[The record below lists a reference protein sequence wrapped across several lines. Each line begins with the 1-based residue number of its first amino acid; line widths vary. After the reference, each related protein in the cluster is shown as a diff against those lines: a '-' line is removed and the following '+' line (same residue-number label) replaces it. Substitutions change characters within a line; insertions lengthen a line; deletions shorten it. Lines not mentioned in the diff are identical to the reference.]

1 MSSDPVIREALEADA
16 KELQRYTA
24 EVLAERLPT
33 VLGFAKPPTVEEER
47 KFLGRC
53 IQSPNSVVLIA
64 ELDGELVGMLDF
76 HGHME
81 PQWRHAGVFGMST
94 AKSRRGQGIGTALI
108 EALLRWAPSHGV
120 TRIELEV
127 LGNNL
132 GAIRLYE
139 CLGFEHEGC
148 RRGAIVVA
156 EKSVDVILMAKLL
169 AG

>member
-1 MSSDPVIREALEADA
+1 MSSEPVIREALEADA
-16 KELQRYTA
+16 EELQRYTA
-24 EVLAERLPT
+24 EVIAERLPT
-33 VLGFAKPPTVEEER
+33 VLGLAKPPTVEEER
-47 KFLGRC
+47 RFLGAC
-53 IQSPNSVVLIA
+53 IQSPNSVVLVA

-76 HGHME
+76 HGHKGS
-81 PQWRHAGVFGMST
+81 QRRHAGVFGMSI

-108 EALLRWAPSHGV
+108 EELLHWAPSHGV

-127 LGNNL
+127 LGNNT

-139 CLGFEHEGC
+139 HLGFEHEGC
-148 RRGAIVVA
+148 RRGAILVA